1 MRVLKF
7 LLRKEF
13 LQIMRNKTILRMMFM
28 MPVMQLLILPNAAN
42 FEMRNILVSVVDN
55 DHSVTSQKL
64 INKIVAGNYFKLVSS
79 PVTYKAAMDDIEHDR
94 ADLIIEI
101 PQGFDRNLIKDNEAA
116 VMISANAINGQTAG
130 LAVTYT
136 NSIIR
141 DFNNDIRTQW
151 IQNPRLNAL
160 PQIEISS
167 LNWFNKMMNY
177 KFYMVPGVLCILVTL
192 VGFIMTSLNVV
203 REKEMGTIE
212 QINVTPVKKW
222 QFIVSK
228 VVPFWILGMV
238 ILTLGLLISYI
249 IYGIVPEGHLIYI
262 YLFAGLYLIAVLGGG
277 LFASTFAET
286 QQQAMFIAYF
296 FMTLLILLGGIFASI
311 DNMPDWA
318 RMITYINPIS
328 YFVAVMRMIVL
339 KGSGFMDIL
348 PHLGVII
355 AFGVFFNALAIWH
368 YRKTS

>member
-1 MRVLKF
+1 
-7 LLRKEF
+7 
-13 LQIMRNKTILRMMFM
+13 M
-28 MPVMQLLILPNAAN
+28 MPVMQLIVLPNAAN
-42 FEMRNILVSVVDN
+42 FEMKNILVSIVDN
-55 DHSVTSQKL
+55 DHSATSQKL
-64 INKIVAGNYFKLVSS
+64 INKIVSGNYFKLVSE
-79 PVTYKAAMDDIEHDR
+79 PKTYKDAMNDIEHDR

-101 PQGFDRNLIKDNEAA
+101 PQGFDRNLIRDNQAT
-116 VMISANAINGQTAG
+116 VMVSANAINGQTAG

-141 DFNNDIRTQW
+141 DFNSDIRAEW

-160 PQIEISS
+160 PQIEITS

-177 KFYMVPGVLCILVTL
+177 KFYMVPGVLCILVTM
-192 VGFIMTSLNVV
+192 VGFFMTALNVV

-222 QFIVSK
+222 QFILSK

-238 ILTLGLLISYI
+238 ILTVGLLISYL
-249 IYGIVPEGHLIYI
+249 IYGIVPEGHLIFI
-262 YLFAGLYLIAVLGGG
+262 YLFAGVYLIAVLGGG
-277 LFASTFAET
+277 LLASTFAET

-296 FMTLLILLGGIFASI
+296 FLTLLILLGGIFASI

-318 RMITYINPIS
+318 QMITYINPIS
-328 YFVAVMRMIVL
+328 YFVAVMRMVVL

-348 PHLGVII
+348 PHFGVII
-355 AFGVFFNALAIWH
+355 LFGIFFNSLAIWH
-368 YRKTS
+368 YRKSS

>member
-13 LQIMRNKTILRMMFM
+13 LQIMRNKVILRMMFM
-28 MPVMQLLILPNAAN
+28 MPVMQLIILPNAAN
-42 FEMRNILVSVVDN
+42 FEMRNIMVSVVDH

-64 INKIVAGNYFKLVSS
+64 INKITSGNYFKLVSD
-79 PVTYKAAMDDIEHDR
+79 PATYKEAMNDIEHDK

-101 PQGFDRNLIKDNEAA
+101 PQGFDRDLIRDNGATI
-116 VMISANAINGQTAG
+116 MISANAINGQTAG
-130 LAVTYT
+130 LGVSYT
-136 NSIIR
+136 NAIIR
-141 DFNNDIRTQW
+141 DFNNDIRTEW

-160 PQIEISS
+160 PQIEVTS

-177 KFYMVPGVLCILVTL
+177 KYYMVPGVLCILVTM
-192 VGFIMTSLNVV
+192 VGFFMTALNVV

-228 VVPFWILGMV
+228 MVPFWVLGML
-238 ILTLGLLISYI
+238 ILSLGLLISFI
-249 IYGIVPEGHLIYI
+249 IYGIVPEGHLFYI
-262 YLFAGLYLIAVLGGG
+262 YLFAGVYLLAVLGGG
-277 LFASTFAET
+277 LLASTFAET

-296 FMTLLILLGGIFASI
+296 FMTLVILLGGIFASI

-318 RMITYINPIS
+318 QMITVINPIS
-328 YFVAVMRMIVL
+328 YFVAVMRMVVL

-348 PHLGVII
+348 PHFGII
-355 AFGVFFNALAIWH
+355 LIFVALFNGLAIWH
-368 YRKTS
+368 YRKSS